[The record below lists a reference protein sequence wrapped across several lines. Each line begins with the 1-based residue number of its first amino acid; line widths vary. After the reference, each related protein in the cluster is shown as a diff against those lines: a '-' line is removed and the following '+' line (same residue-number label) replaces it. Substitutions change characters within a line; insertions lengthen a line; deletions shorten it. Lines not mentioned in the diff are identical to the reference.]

1 MKKEGTNKVNN
12 KAKILC
18 TRQGERRKNE
28 RENRK
33 KEKRKTGFDSLFY
46 PKFSSLTLRR
56 RTTYIYIC
64 RAVEVFNP

>member
-46 PKFSSLTLRR
+46 PKFSSL
-56 RTTYIYIC
+56 
-64 RAVEVFNP
+64 